1 MIVETSRFGKI
12 EIEEE
17 DIITFVSP
25 ILGFTRFTRFV
36 LLKHREDIPYI
47 MWLQSVEEPSLAFA
61 VVDPF
66 FVVDEIN
73 YEVEIPDEDV
83 KELGIK
89 SPTDIAIFTLIS
101 IPDGPESISIN
112 LKAPIVINTKTRKGK
127 QIIVDKDY
135 PLRYPLVKSK
145 RSERSAV

>member
-1 MIVETSRFGKI
+1 MIVETRRFGRI
-12 EIEEE
+12 EVKEE

-36 LLKHREDIPYI
+36 LLRHREDTPYI

-66 FVVDEIN
+66 FVVDDIN

-83 KELGIK
+83 KELGIS

-112 LKAPIVINTKTRKGK
+112 LKAPIVINIKTRKGK
-127 QIIVDKDY
+127 QIVVDKDY
-135 PLRYPLVKSK
+135 PLRYPLIKKQKSEK
-145 RSERSAV
+145 SAV